1 MRHSL
6 FVYDDD
12 DPPVGRIVPF
22 LRSGLAAG
30 EHVVALLE
38 RDKWQLVADA
48 LGSDADAIS
57 YLDSDAFYTSPEAAL
72 ASFDDTIR
80 GLVGEGVSAI
90 RAFGQPYWGTEAE
103 WNGWISYEAIVNRA
117 FVDYPV
123 WFVCGYDTREVPDA
137 VLDGAFETHREVLTD
152 GWTRNSDYREP
163 EDVVRSRTPTPV
175 PLEGLHALPVEG
187 GAHGFRKHLRAE
199 LELAGVSDPDAEN
212 MLIAAGEVLANAQ
225 RHGGGQVSV
234 EVGRIGD
241 RFACEIS
248 DDEPGIDDPLAGFLP
263 PRPGNGEDS
272 WLWMARQRTR
282 QLELVSS
289 ARGLCVRLWV

>member
-80 GLVGEGVSAI
+80 GLVREG
-90 RAFGQPYWGTEAE
+90 
-103 WNGWISYEAIVNRA
+103 
-117 FVDYPV
+117 
-123 WFVCGYDTREVPDA
+123 
-137 VLDGAFETHREVLTD
+137 
-152 GWTRNSDYREP
+152 
-163 EDVVRSRTPTPV
+163 
-175 PLEGLHALPVEG
+175 
-187 GAHGFRKHLRAE
+187 
-199 LELAGVSDPDAEN
+199 
-212 MLIAAGEVLANAQ
+212 
-225 RHGGGQVSV
+225 
-234 EVGRIGD
+234 
-241 RFACEIS
+241 
-248 DDEPGIDDPLAGFLP
+248 
-263 PRPGNGEDS
+263 
-272 WLWMARQRTR
+272 
-282 QLELVSS
+282 
-289 ARGLCVRLWV
+289 

>member
-12 DPPVGRIVPF
+12 DALVGKIVPF

-30 EHVVALLE
+30 ERVVALLE
-38 RDKWQLVADA
+38 REKWQLVADA

-57 YLDSDAFYTSPEAAL
+57 YFDSNTFYTSPEAAL

-80 GLVGEGVSAI
+80 GLVGEGVRAI
-90 RAFGQPYWGTEAE
+90 RAFGQLCWGTEAE

-123 WFVCGYDTREVPDA
+123 WFLCGYDTREVPDA

-152 GWTRNSDYREP
+152 GWTQSSDYREP

-187 GAHGFRKHLRAE
+187 GPHGIRERLRAE

-248 DDEPGIDDPLAGFLP
+248 DDAPGIDDPLAGFLP
-263 PRPGNGEDS
+263 PRPGNGEDT
-272 WLWMARQRTR
+272 WLWIARQRTR
-282 QLELVSS
+282 RLELVSS
-289 ARGLCVRLWV
+289 ARGLSVRLWV